1 MWSVA
6 FAAGDALALVLPALA
21 IAGLSAIGAALVV
34 AAPWVVVGT
43 AIYQFRAH
51 DIRLARSTVH
61 DLIVIVQWSLVGTA
75 ATELLGGGLSRWQA
89 GGIVV
94 SAFVLGTFLHKGFAM
109 ARQRLTH
116 RERVLI
122 IAGTNEAHRF
132 RRKLELERTLDA
144 VLVGAIDPRQRGSEL
159 SGADLAE
166 AITWAVGDLQCD
178 RLVVSADDLN
188 GEQLRA
194 ATSVGLETH
203 LKVSVLPTS
212 TGAIGSRARLH
223 KVGDLLMLEFDCRP
237 ITPAQAFAKRTLDIV
252 ISAVALMLAL
262 TLSAVIAA
270 AIWLDD
276 RGPVLF
282 RQQRAG
288 RDAVPFIMFKFRT
301 MRTNAEDRRDDLVDI
316 SYVGGPMYEKKLRKD
331 PRVTRV
337 GAFLRRTSLDELPQ
351 LINVLRG
358 DMSIVGPRPEEY
370 RLVRRYD
377 AEALAIRCGMK
388 PGITGP
394 MQVHGRG
401 HLTFAERLALER
413 EYLENFSLSQD
424 LRILAMTV
432 AMLTSGSTGAF

>member
-1 MWSVA
+1 MWSAA
-6 FAAGDALALVLPALA
+6 FAAGDALALVLPALV
-21 IAGLSAIGAALVV
+21 IAGGSAVGAALVV
-34 AAPWVVVGT
+34 AALWVVVGT
-43 AIYQFRAH
+43 AIYQCRGAQ
-51 DIRLARSTVH
+51 DVRLARSTVH

-75 ATELLGGGLSRWQA
+75 ATEVLAGGLSPWQA

-94 SAFVLGTFLHKGFAM
+94 SAFVLGTFLHKGVAM
-109 ARQRLTH
+109 ARQRRSY

-122 IAGTNEAHRF
+122 IAGTNEVHRF

-144 VLVGAIDPRQRGSEL
+144 VLVGAIDPRQHGSEF
-159 SGADLAE
+159 SGAELAE
-166 AITWAVGDLQCD
+166 AITWAVDDLQCD
-178 RLVVSADDLN
+178 RLVASAEDLN

-194 ATSVGLETH
+194 ITNVGLESH

-212 TGAIGSRARLH
+212 TGAIGSRARVH
-223 KVGDLLMLEFDCRP
+223 KVGDLLMLEFHCRP

-252 ISAVALMLAL
+252 TSVVALTPAL
-262 TLSAVIAA
+262 TMSAVIAA
-270 AIWLDD
+270 AIWLED

-288 RDAVPFIMFKFRT
+288 RDAVPFTMFKFRT
-301 MRTNAEDRRDDLVDI
+301 MGTNAEHQRNDLVDI
-316 SYVGGPMYEKKLRKD
+316 SYIGGPMYEKVRTD

-337 GAFLRRTSLDELPQ
+337 GAFLRKISLDELPQ

-358 DMSIVGPRPEEY
+358 DMSIVGPRPEEC
-370 RLVRRYD
+370 RLVQRYNV
-377 AEALAIRCGMK
+377 EALAIRCAMK

-401 HLTFAERLALER
+401 DLTFDERLALER
-413 EYLENFSLSQD
+413 DYLENFSLSQD

-432 AMLTSGSTGAF
+432 AMLASGSIGAF